1 MSTAPLCSWAPTLSK
16 ELETMQIEKILTT
29 TPKEK
34 PAADTLG
41 FGKYFTDHM
50 FIDRKSVV

>member
-1 MSTAPLCSWAPTLSK
+1 MEISKTLTA
-16 ELETMQIEKILTT
+16 

-34 PAADTLG
+34 PAADALG

-50 FIDRKSVV
+50 FMMDYAEGQGWQIGRAHV